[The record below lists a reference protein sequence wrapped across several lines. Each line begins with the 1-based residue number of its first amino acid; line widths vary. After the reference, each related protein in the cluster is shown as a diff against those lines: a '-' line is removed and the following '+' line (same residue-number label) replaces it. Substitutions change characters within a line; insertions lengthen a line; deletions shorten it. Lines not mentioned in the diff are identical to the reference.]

1 MKDLGCA
8 QEALRLEKR
17 MSSMVS
23 DDIDLDSDAAEEEK
37 DELLSSLIDK
47 IS

>member
-1 MKDLGCA
+1 
-8 QEALRLEKR
+8 

-37 DELLSSLIDK
+37 DELLSSLIDT
-47 IS
+47 I

>member
-1 MKDLGCA
+1 
-8 QEALRLEKR
+8 